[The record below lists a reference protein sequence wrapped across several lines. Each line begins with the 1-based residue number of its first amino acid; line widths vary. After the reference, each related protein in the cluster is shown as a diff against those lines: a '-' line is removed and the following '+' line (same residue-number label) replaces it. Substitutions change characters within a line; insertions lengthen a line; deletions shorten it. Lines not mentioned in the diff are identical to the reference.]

1 MPKRVRL
8 TRRLP
13 IAMTEDGYRRLTR
26 VSADAGLDEGEALFF
41 LFKHFDLVIN
51 AKTPG
56 HRLRLFNLDLK
67 ARKAA
72 ASPRGQGRIW
82 VFMPKR
88 NPRCAPTRTC
98 GPRVRWAGCGPGRL
112 LLGRSS
118 APQPV
123 PH

>member
-13 IAMTEDGYRRLTR
+13 VAMTDDGYRQLKRFA
-26 VSADAGLDEGEALFF
+26 ADAGPDEGEALSFMF
-41 LFKHFDLVIN
+41 EHCDSVID
-51 AKTPG
+51 AETLG
-56 HRLRLFNLDLK
+56 HRLRLFNLDLE
-67 ARKAA
+67 ARKAG
-72 ASPRGQGRIW
+72 ASPRGHRRIW
-82 VFMPKR
+82 VFVPKR
-88 NPRCAPTRTC
+88 NPRCAPTRTRR
-98 GPRVRWAGCGPGRL
+98 PRVRWAGCGPGRL